1 MVTVRK
7 LGAEWQKTGNESVYK
22 EQKFLSNHMTLVIL
36 QIRELHK
43 TLDQSIF
50 QRCVILT
57 VTDKS

>member
-1 MVTVRK
+1 M
-7 LGAEWQKTGNESVYK
+7 AKTCNESEYK

-36 QIRELHK
+36 QIRKLHK